1 MQQLR
6 ISVKWSWGAA
16 EGGNEAAWEQS
27 VGTNQLMLTMFQ
39 VEPTLLT
46 SEGVYHDARPT
57 PQSRYALIAT
67 SLGRK
72 LGSHHFWIVS
82 DGTHR
87 QTHAMRLHPLRIEL
101 TACSLHSS
109 HKW

>member
-1 MQQLR
+1 MMP
-6 ISVKWSWGAA
+6 V
-16 EGGNEAAWEQS
+16 QS
-27 VGTNQLMLTMFQ
+27 LS
-39 VEPTLLT
+39 P
-46 SEGVYHDARPT
+46 D
-57 PQSRYALIAT
+57 ALIAT

-101 TACSLHSS
+101 TACSLR
-109 HKW
+109 

>member
-1 MQQLR
+1 MMP
-6 ISVKWSWGAA
+6 V
-16 EGGNEAAWEQS
+16 QS
-27 VGTNQLMLTMFQ
+27 LS
-39 VEPTLLT
+39 P
-46 SEGVYHDARPT
+46 D
-57 PQSRYALIAT
+57 ALIAT

-101 TACSLHSS
+101 TACSLRSS
-109 HKW
+109 HSDYL